1 MREEIAIQ
9 RPAALHKLPGIHSG
23 QQHCHQGDP
32 FKAMGQR
39 AKERFNAQFTGPVF
53 AQNIERIY
61 LDVRKGDPHGGDQ
74 YHRQTHR
81 YRVES
86 EQFDKGDHAIGKENA
101 HLTVSPGSKMNRQK
115 STISVGSVF

>member
-9 RPAALHKLPGIHSG
+9 RPAALHKLPGIYSG

-32 FKAMGQR
+32 FREYFPAHKIYQCHR
-39 AKERFNAQFTGPVF
+39 AR
-53 AQNIERIY
+53 
-61 LDVRKGDPHGGDQ
+61 GDQ